1 MNLNKK
7 EIRKTCLER
16 ISKITDRSNRSF
28 IMKSEMVE
36 YLSSYQNIALFASLE
51 TEIDTFPLIEALLK
65 EGKNIYLPKTR
76 EKEMEFYLI
85 HSLDELVE
93 SKDKYKVK
101 EPSCGNPVNPS
112 IFDIIICPGVA
123 FDRSNNRMGHGQG
136 YYDKYLSRCSA
147 YKIGLCYKE
156 QLLDEIPTD
165 EHDIKM
171 DRVYAY

>member
-1 MNLNKK
+1 MTLTKK
-7 EIRKTCLER
+7 DIRKTCLER
-16 ISKITDRSNRSF
+16 VKNIADRSNRSF